1 MSKIRRNHQMTKQ
14 ITYKDSGV
22 DIDKADKLV
31 DYITRAAKKTYS
43 PNVLAGIGGFSAAFS
58 IPKGYKNP
66 VLVSCTDGVGTKL
79 KIAFALNKH
88 RTIGI
93 DLVAMSVNDLIS
105 SGAKPLFFLDYFAT
119 GKLNSNQT
127 KDVLKGIIEG
137 CKISGCALIGGE
149 TAEMPDFYSPGEYDL
164 SGFAAGIVD
173 RNKIIDGRKIKP
185 GDVVIGLA
193 SSGLHSN
200 GFTLVRKL
208 IVQKEWKKFEKVLLK
223 PTKIYTEVISKL
235 IGKWTIKGIAHIT
248 GGGLLENIPRV
259 LPDGTGVIIKK
270 ERWQV
275 PPIFS
280 LLQNRGNISADEMC
294 RTFNMGIGMVL
305 VVPLSQADK
314 VLRFSNKYERAYI
327 IGEVVKGRRE
337 VRIIN

>member
-1 MSKIRRNHQMTKQ
+1 MTKQ

-58 IPKGYKNP
+58 IPKGCKNP

>member
-1 MSKIRRNHQMTKQ
+1 MTKQ

-58 IPKGYKNP
+58 IPKGCKNP

-259 LPDGTGVIIKK
+259 LPDGTGIIIKK
-270 ERWQV
+270 GTWPV
-275 PPIFS
+275 HPIFS
-280 LLQNRGNISADEMC
+280 FLQERGNISDDEMY

-305 VVPLSQADK
+305 IVPSSQANDILK
-314 VLRFSNKYERAYI
+314 FANKSEKKAYI
-327 IGEVVKGRRE
+327 IGKVVKDKQE
-337 VRIIN
+337 VQLV

>member
-1 MSKIRRNHQMTKQ
+1 MTKQ

-58 IPKGYKNP
+58 IPKGCKNP

-149 TAEMPDFYSPGEYDL
+149 TAEMPDFYPPGEYDL
-164 SGFAAGIVD
+164 SGFAVGIVEK
-173 RNKIIDGRKIKP
+173 NKIIDGRKIKP
-185 GDVVIGLA
+185 GDAVIGLL

-200 GFTLVRKL
+200 GFSLVRKL
-208 IVQKEWKKFEKVLLK
+208 IAQKEWRKFEKVLIE
-223 PTKIYTEVISKL
+223 PTKIYTDIILKL
-235 IGKWTIKGIAHIT
+235 IKRFAIKGIAHIT

>member
-1 MSKIRRNHQMTKQ
+1 MTKQ